1 MKIPNFG
8 TKNETKMQR
17 NKETKMPKFGTKM
30 PYLGNFGLE
39 FGKNMVI
46 FEITV
51 LEFILLQSLVQK

>member
-1 MKIPNFG
+1 
-8 TKNETKMQR
+8 
-17 NKETKMPKFGTKM
+17 M